1 VSDIDT
7 VLVDSLKALD
17 PKRPIREADMCSAIP
32 HVRFVPIL
40 LKKSLMISGS
50 SDSVAVMRF
59 AVEAGDDGAARSR
72 SRAAVLFILS

>member
-1 VSDIDT
+1 MLDNSAKTLGLTFPITLLDRADEVIER
-7 VLVDSLKALD
+7 LV
-17 PKRPIREADMCSAIP
+17 
-32 HVRFVPIL
+32 FFWQIL